1 MGSDLGLEDQKL
13 LALSEYQTSAL
24 FDEQERI
31 ALRYADAITYSNQD
45 VDDQLFADVQA
56 HFNDDEIVELTT
68 YITWRTAPVSSIE
81 PFASRRKNSGNAMEK
96 LSEVEGVHVVGDD
109 FLAK

>member
-68 YITWRTAPVSSIE
+68 YITWENCSSKFNRALRIPSQE
-81 PFASRRKNSGNAMEK
+81 LWKRDGETQ
-96 LSEVEGVHVVGDD
+96 
-109 FLAK
+109 